1 MQAGKHSG
9 SSSHTRTRPTEHRQ
23 RSKITQTEKLGLRH
37 AICGVGNLLEI
48 LTINNCNDSSMSA
61 AAKLPAEVTL
71 TLGQTGL
78 NLVVDVE
85 IDLE

>member
-1 MQAGKHSG
+1 
-9 SSSHTRTRPTEHRQ
+9 
-23 RSKITQTEKLGLRH
+23 
-37 AICGVGNLLEI
+37 
-48 LTINNCNDSSMSA
+48 MSA

-78 NLVVDVE
+78 NLVVDGE